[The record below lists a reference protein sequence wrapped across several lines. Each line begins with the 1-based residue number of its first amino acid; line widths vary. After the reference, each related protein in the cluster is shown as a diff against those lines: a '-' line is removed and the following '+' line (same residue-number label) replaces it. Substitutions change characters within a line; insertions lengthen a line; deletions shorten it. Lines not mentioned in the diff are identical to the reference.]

1 MAGKYFVDWSA
12 SADVVVRH
20 IAAWDF
26 DSTPPEGMT
35 LAAAK
40 AEVIEHYQRH
50 IDYARALI
58 RRTRQV
64 RASDFTNH

>member
-1 MAGKYFVDWSA
+1 VDDSD

-20 IAAWDF
+20 LDEWDF
-26 DSTPPEGMT
+26 DSAPPEGMT

-40 AEVIEHYQRH
+40 AEVIEHYQRQ

-64 RASDFTNH
+64 RASDFVKH